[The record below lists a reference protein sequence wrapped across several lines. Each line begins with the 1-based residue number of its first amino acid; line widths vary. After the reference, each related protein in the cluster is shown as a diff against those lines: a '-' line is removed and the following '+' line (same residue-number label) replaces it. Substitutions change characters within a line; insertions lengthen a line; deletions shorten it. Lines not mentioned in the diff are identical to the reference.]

1 MNVNDNSRKRS
12 RVDIDPGTNF
22 VELTYEDVV
31 IGSDEDVN
39 DSNEM

>member
-31 IGSDEDVN
+31 IGSDEDVY